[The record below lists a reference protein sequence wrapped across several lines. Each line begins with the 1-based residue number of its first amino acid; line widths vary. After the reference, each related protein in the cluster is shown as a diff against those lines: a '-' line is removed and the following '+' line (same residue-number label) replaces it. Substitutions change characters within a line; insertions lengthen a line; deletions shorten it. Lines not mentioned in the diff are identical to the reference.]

1 MLRRVL
7 VILVSLAVFGSINA
21 VASDENNTVSRI
33 EVVITIAGVEESV
46 ASIEKSS
53 QQIAILTEHLSDKKA
68 FTPKD
73 HELISALTK
82 ALNNNAEAINRVA
95 EVMPQEF
102 EKAKAGV
109 NSILD
114 VAKVNVQEVVKSSK
128 DELIDPTL
136 SRIETRL
143 LILVLVIAAVVF
155 GLLWF
160 GLWKLRA
167 IVSVGSETIANIA
180 GTVQSLE
187 KVVEKV
193 QHSESTASFSDPE
206 KPQ

>member
-1 MLRRVL
+1 MLCRLIVM
-7 VILVSLAVFGSINA
+7 LVSLAFFGVINA
-21 VASDENNTVSRI
+21 VASDNNSTVGRI
-33 EVVITIAGVEESV
+33 EVVITIAGVQETV

-53 QQIAILTEHLSDKKA
+53 RQIATLTEHLSDKEA
-68 FTPKD
+68 FTEKD

-143 LILVLVIAAVVF
+143 IFLVLVIAAVVF

-167 IVSVGSETIANIA
+167 IVSVGSESIANIA

-193 QHSESTASFSDPE
+193 QQSESSASISAQE
-206 KPQ
+206 KT